1 MKHPQSVVKVRR
13 SPVAKLALDEMKG
26 TVRPMNASSNNEV
39 PVPTGPVAGAAA
51 KPRSPKRITA
61 PAVAARKS
69 NTDGA
74 SSRLVMVTAYDA
86 PSAKIAHR
94 AGVDMILVG
103 DSLAMV
109 VLGHEDTLSVTTEEM
124 AHHTKAVAR
133 GLSCSEAAGVDQPRP
148 LVVGD
153 MPWMSYHV
161 SIEESVRNAAILMR
175 AGAGA
180 IKLEGG
186 AKRVPMIEAI
196 VDAEIPVMGHIGL
209 TPQSVNALGGFKVQ
223 GKSIAAA
230 EKLVADA
237 KALEAAGCFAIVLE
251 AIPDAVARMITDAIT
266 IPTIGIGAGPQCD
279 GQVLVWHDLLGIED
293 RMVPKFVRRYDDL
306 GAQSVEA
313 VAKYAADVR
322 SGAFP
327 GPGESYVA
335 TEELASA
342 LLHRGNAEVASRS
355 VAANADDELEA
366 LIALYS

>member
-1 MKHPQSVVKVRR
+1 MS
-13 SPVAKLALDEMKG
+13 
-26 TVRPMNASSNNEV
+26 ASSNNEQV
-39 PVPTGPVAGAAA
+39 PAPAPAP
-51 KPRSPKRITA
+51 KPRAPKRVTA
-61 PAVAARKS
+61 PAIAARKS

-109 VLGHEDTLSVTTEEM
+109 VLGHDDTLSVTTEEM

-133 GLSCSEAAGVDQPRP
+133 GLVASEIAGCDQPRP
-148 LVVGD
+148 LVVAD

-161 SIEESVRNAAILMR
+161 SEEETVRNAALLMR
-175 AGAGA
+175 AGASSV
-180 IKLEGG
+180 KLEGG
-186 AKRVPMIEAI
+186 VKRVPMIEAI

-223 GKSIAAA
+223 GKSLAAA
-230 EKLVADA
+230 EKLVSDA

-251 AIPDAVARMITDAIT
+251 AIPDAVARMITEAIT

-293 RMVPKFVRRYDDL
+293 RLAPKFVRKYDDL
-306 GAQSVEA
+306 GIQSVEA
-313 VAKYAADVR
+313 IAKYAADVR

-335 TEELASA
+335 TDELAASILA
-342 LLHRGNAEVASRS
+342 LGTDTAEVTAEDVKALASFDGL
-355 VAANADDELEA
+355 DDPFGDA